1 LKFID
6 FLRFELP
13 SFTSSGSAPQK
24 PALLIVDFIL
34 DPIYKKLLSKP
45 QQGVEMMKMI
55 HTAVAAAAVFATTFA
70 AAASADTLDDV
81 VDRGTLRCGVV
92 LDFPPIGYRDANNEP
107 AGFDVD
113 YCADLAAA
121 LEVEHEIMP
130 LTWSERLPVIVTGRA
145 DVVFG
150 ATSDSLQRARTVG
163 FTIPYAIYYAQGV
176 VGADSGITTFE
187 DIRGKRVA
195 AAVGTVPEQEWLKIA
210 AEWGEEGNY
219 QGYQSENEVFLA
231 VAQGKA
237 DIGITTNT
245 AVLPITQQY
254 DTILAGPRM
263 PWTTDYTSVV
273 AKRQDVSWLN
283 YLNLFVTHQVRSGR
297 YQELW
302 GKYVGGDAPELRI
315 PGVMY

>member
-1 LKFID
+1 
-6 FLRFELP
+6 
-13 SFTSSGSAPQK
+13 
-24 PALLIVDFIL
+24 
-34 DPIYKKLLSKP
+34 
-45 QQGVEMMKMI
+45 MMKMI

-263 PWTTDYTSVV
+263 PWTTDYPSVV

>member
-1 LKFID
+1 MLKKIITMIA
-6 FLRFELP
+6 L
-13 SFTSSGSAPQK
+13 TSLYTAP
-24 PALLIVDFIL
+24 A
-34 DPIYKKLLSKP
+34 
-45 QQGVEMMKMI
+45 M
-55 HTAVAAAAVFATTFA
+55 
-70 AAASADTLDDV
+70 ADTLDDV
-81 VDRGTLRCGVV
+81 IDRGELRCGVV
-92 LDFPPIGYRDANNEP
+92 LDFPPLGYRDANNEP
-107 AGFDVD
+107 AGFDVE
-113 YCADLAAA
+113 YCNDLALS
-121 LEVEHEIMP
+121 LEVDPVILP

-150 ATSDSLQRARTVG
+150 GTSDSLARARTVG

-176 VGADSGITTFE
+176 VNSKSGIKTFE
-187 DIRGKRVA
+187 DMRGKRVA
-195 AAVGTVPEQEWLKIA
+195 AAVGTVPEQEWLEIA
-210 AEWGEEGNY
+210 KEWGEEDNY

-245 AVLPITQQY
+245 AVLPITNKY
-254 DTILAGPRM
+254 DNIDAGPRM

-273 AKRQDVSWLN
+273 GKREDVTWLN

-302 GKYVGGDAPELRI
+302 DKYVGGQAPELRI

>member
-1 LKFID
+1 
-6 FLRFELP
+6 
-13 SFTSSGSAPQK
+13 
-24 PALLIVDFIL
+24 
-34 DPIYKKLLSKP
+34 
-45 QQGVEMMKMI
+45 MMKMI

-176 VGADSGITTFE
+176 VAADSGITTFE

>member
-1 LKFID
+1 
-6 FLRFELP
+6 
-13 SFTSSGSAPQK
+13 
-24 PALLIVDFIL
+24 
-34 DPIYKKLLSKP
+34 
-45 QQGVEMMKMI
+45 MI
-55 HTAVAAAAVFATTFA
+55 KNVMAAAVLSFAVSVPA
-70 AAASADTLDDV
+70 VADTLDDV

-113 YCADLAAA
+113 YCNDLAAA
-121 LEVEHEIMP
+121 LEVEPEILP
-130 LTWSERLPVIVTGRA
+130 VTWAERLPVIVTGRA

-150 ATSDSLQRARTVG
+150 ATSDSLARARTVG
-163 FTIPYAIYYAQGV
+163 FTIPYAIYFAQGV
-176 VGADSGITTFE
+176 VNSQSGIKSFD

-210 AEWGEEGNY
+210 KEWGEENLY

-237 DIGITTNT
+237 DIGLTTNT
-245 AVLPITQQY
+245 AVKPITEQY
-254 DTILAGPRM
+254 DTIEPGPRM

-273 AKRQDVSWLN
+273 AKRTDVTWLN

-297 YQELW
+297 YEELW
-302 GKYVGGDAPELRI
+302 GKYVGGEAPELRI

>member
-1 LKFID
+1 
-6 FLRFELP
+6 
-13 SFTSSGSAPQK
+13 
-24 PALLIVDFIL
+24 
-34 DPIYKKLLSKP
+34 
-45 QQGVEMMKMI
+45 M
-55 HTAVAAAAVFATTFA
+55 
-70 AAASADTLDDV
+70 
-81 VDRGTLRCGVV
+81 
-92 LDFPPIGYRDANNEP
+92 
-107 AGFDVD
+107 
-113 YCADLAAA
+113 
-121 LEVEHEIMP
+121 
-130 LTWSERLPVIVTGRA
+130 IVTGRA

-163 FTIPYAIYYAQGV
+163 FSIPYAVYYSQGV
-176 VGADSGITTFE
+176 VSADSGITTFD

-210 AEWGEEGNY
+210 AEWGEEANY

-237 DIGITTNT
+237 DIGLTTNT

-254 DTILAGPRM
+254 DNILAGPRM

-283 YLNLFVTHQVRSGR
+283 YLNLFVTHQARSGR

>member
-1 LKFID
+1 MNFGKLFAI
-6 FLRFELP
+6 
-13 SFTSSGSAPQK
+13 TA
-24 PALLIVDFIL
+24 IL
-34 DPIYKKLLSKP
+34 ASL
-45 QQGVEMMKMI
+45 G
-55 HTAVAAAAVFATTFA
+55 AAAN
-70 AAASADTLDDV
+70 ADTLDDV
-81 VDRGTLRCGVV
+81 IDRGTLRCGVV

-113 YCADLAAA
+113 YCRDLSGA
-121 LEVEHEIMP
+121 LDVDPEILE
-130 LTWSERLPVIVTGRA
+130 LTWAERLPVIVTGRA

-150 ATSDSLQRARTVG
+150 ATSDTLERARTVG
-163 FTIPYAIYYAQGV
+163 FSIPYAIYYAQGV
-176 VGADSGITTFE
+176 VGADTGIKTLE

-210 AEWGEEGNY
+210 AEWGEEGLY

-245 AVLPITQQY
+245 AVKPITDQY
-254 DTILAGPRM
+254 DNIVAGPRM

-273 AKRQDVSWLN
+273 AKRTDVSWLN
-283 YLNLFVTHQVRSGR
+283 YLNLFVTQQVRSGR

-302 GKYVGGDAPELRI
+302 GHYVGGEAPELRI

>member
-1 LKFID
+1 
-6 FLRFELP
+6 
-13 SFTSSGSAPQK
+13 
-24 PALLIVDFIL
+24 
-34 DPIYKKLLSKP
+34 
-45 QQGVEMMKMI
+45 MI
-55 HTAVAAAAVFATTFA
+55 KIQTAVAAAAVLATTFA
-70 AAASADTLDDV
+70 ATVSADTLDDV

>member
-1 LKFID
+1 M
-6 FLRFELP
+6 R
-13 SFTSSGSAPQK
+13 
-24 PALLIVDFIL
+24 
-34 DPIYKKLLSKP
+34 KLVL
-45 QQGVEMMKMI
+45 
-55 HTAVAAAAVFATTFA
+55 AAAGFAIALA
-70 AAASADTLDDV
+70 AAPAQADTLDDV
-81 VDRGTLRCGVV
+81 IDRGVLRCGVV
-92 LDFPPIGYRDANNEP
+92 LDFPPIGFRDSNNEP

-121 LEVEHEIMP
+121 LDVEHEIMP
-130 LTWSERLPVIVTGRA
+130 LTWAERLPVIVTGRA

-150 ATSDSLQRARTVG
+150 ATSDTLERARTVG
-163 FTIPYAIYYAQGV
+163 FSIPYAIYYAQGV
-176 VGADSGITTFE
+176 VGVDSGIETFE

-210 AEWGEEGNY
+210 AEWGEEDLY

-231 VAQGKA
+231 VAQGRA

-245 AVLPITQQY
+245 AVLPITQEY
-254 DTILAGPRM
+254 DTVIPGPRM

-273 AKRQDVSWLN
+273 AERTDVSWLN

-302 GKYVGGDAPELRI
+302 GEYVGGEAPELRI

>member
-1 LKFID
+1 MFNRGLAA
-6 FLRFELP
+6 
-13 SFTSSGSAPQK
+13 G
-24 PALLIVDFIL
+24 ALLL
-34 DPIYKKLLSKP
+34 AMAMP
-45 QQGVEMMKMI
+45 
-55 HTAVAAAAVFATTFA
+55 VA
-70 AAASADTLDDV
+70 ADTLDDV

-92 LDFPPIGYRDANNEP
+92 LDFPPIGFRDANNEP

-113 YCADLAAA
+113 YCKDMAAA
-121 LEVEHEIMP
+121 LEVELEILP
-130 LTWSERLPVIVTGRA
+130 LTWAERLPVIVTGRA

-150 ATSDSLQRARTVG
+150 ATSDSLARAKTVG
-163 FTIPYAIYYAQGV
+163 FSIPYAIYYAQGV
-176 VGADSGITTFE
+176 VGKDSGIETFE

-195 AAVGTVPEQEWLKIA
+195 AGLGTVPEQEWLKIA
-210 AEWGEEGNY
+210 KEWGEEHLY

-245 AVLPITQQY
+245 AVKPITEQY
-254 DTILAGPRM
+254 DNVVAGPRM

-273 AKRQDVSWLN
+273 GKREDVSWLN

-302 GKYVGGDAPELRI
+302 GKYVGGEAPELRI

>member
-1 LKFID
+1 
-6 FLRFELP
+6 
-13 SFTSSGSAPQK
+13 
-24 PALLIVDFIL
+24 
-34 DPIYKKLLSKP
+34 
-45 QQGVEMMKMI
+45 MKMI
-55 HTAVAAAAVFATTFA
+55 HTAVAAAAIFATTFA

>member
-1 LKFID
+1 MLKKIMG
-6 FLRFELP
+6 L
-13 SFTSSGSAPQK
+13 
-24 PALLIVDFIL
+24 
-34 DPIYKKLLSKP
+34 
-45 QQGVEMMKMI
+45 
-55 HTAVAAAAVFATTFA
+55 AAVSLALALPA
-70 AAASADTLDDV
+70 AADTLDDV
-81 VDRGTLRCGVV
+81 IDRGTLRCGVV
-92 LDFPPIGYRDANNEP
+92 LDFPPIGYRDENNEP
-107 AGFDVD
+107 AGYDVD
-113 YCADLAAA
+113 YCADLATA
-121 LEVEHEIMP
+121 LDVEYEILP
-130 LTWSERLPVIVTGRA
+130 LTWAERLPVIVTGRA

-150 ATSDSLQRARTVG
+150 ATSDTLERARTVG

-176 VGADSGITTFE
+176 VNADSGIESFE

-210 AEWGEEGNY
+210 KDWGEEDLY

-237 DIGITTNT
+237 DIGLTTNT
-245 AVLPITQQY
+245 AVKPVTEQY
-254 DTILAGPRM
+254 DTLEPGPRM

-273 AKRQDVSWLN
+273 ANRMDVTWLN

-302 GKYVGGDAPELRI
+302 GKYVGGVAPELRI

>member
-1 LKFID
+1 M
-6 FLRFELP
+6 R
-13 SFTSSGSAPQK
+13 
-24 PALLIVDFIL
+24 
-34 DPIYKKLLSKP
+34 KLVL
-45 QQGVEMMKMI
+45 
-55 HTAVAAAAVFATTFA
+55 AAAGFAIALA
-70 AAASADTLDDV
+70 AAPAQADTLDDV
-81 VDRGTLRCGVV
+81 IDRGVLRCGVV
-92 LDFPPIGYRDANNEP
+92 LDFPPIGFRDANNEP

-121 LEVEHEIMP
+121 LDVEHDIMP
-130 LTWSERLPVIVTGRA
+130 LTWAERLPVIVTGRA

-150 ATSDSLQRARTVG
+150 ATSDTLERARTVG

-176 VGADSGITTFE
+176 VGVDSGIETFE

-210 AEWGEEGNY
+210 AEWGEEDLY

-231 VAQGKA
+231 VAQGRA

-254 DTILAGPRM
+254 DTVIPGPRM

-273 AKRQDVSWLN
+273 AERTDVSWLN

-302 GKYVGGDAPELRI
+302 GEYVGGEAPELRI

>member
-1 LKFID
+1 MKKF
-6 FLRFELP
+6 
-13 SFTSSGSAPQK
+13 
-24 PALLIVDFIL
+24 ALAA
-34 DPIYKKLLSKP
+34 S
-45 QQGVEMMKMI
+45 
-55 HTAVAAAAVFATTFA
+55 VAALTATLS
-70 AAASADTLDDV
+70 AASPLWADTLDDV

-113 YCADLAAA
+113 YCKDLATA
-121 LEVEHEIMP
+121 LEVEVEIQA
-130 LTWSERLPVIVTGRA
+130 LTWAERLPAIVTGRA

-150 ATSDSLQRARTVG
+150 ATSDSLARARTVG

-176 VGADSGITTFE
+176 VNVNSGIASFD

-195 AAVGTVPEQEWLKIA
+195 GAIGTVPEQEWLKIA
-210 AEWGEEGNY
+210 AQWGEEGNY

-245 AVLPITQQY
+245 AVLPITTQY
-254 DTILAGPRM
+254 DTLAAGPRM

-273 AKRQDVSWLN
+273 GKREDVTWLN
-283 YLNLFVTHQVRSGR
+283 FLNLFVTHQVRSGR

-302 GKYVGGDAPELRI
+302 GAYVGGEAPELRI

>member
-1 LKFID
+1 MNFMKSLALGAVMLAF
-6 FLRFELP
+6 
-13 SFTSSGSAPQK
+13 AV
-24 PALLIVDFIL
+24 PA
-34 DPIYKKLLSKP
+34 
-45 QQGVEMMKMI
+45 Q
-55 HTAVAAAAVFATTFA
+55 
-70 AAASADTLDDV
+70 ADTLDDV
-81 VDRGTLRCGVV
+81 IDRGTLRCGVV
-92 LDFPPIGYRDANNEP
+92 LDFPPIGYRDENNEP

-113 YCADLAAA
+113 YCNDLAAA
-121 LEVEHEIMP
+121 LDVDVELLE
-130 LTWSERLPVIVTGRA
+130 LTWAERLPVIVTGRA

-150 ATSDSLQRARTVG
+150 ATSDTLERARTVG
-163 FTIPYAIYYAQGV
+163 FSIPYAIYYAQGV
-176 VGADSGITTFE
+176 VGADSGIESFE

-210 AEWGEEGNY
+210 EEWGETDLY

-245 AVLPITQQY
+245 AVKPITEQY
-254 DTILAGPRM
+254 DNIIAGPRM

-273 AKRQDVSWLN
+273 GPRKDVSWLN

-302 GKYVGGDAPELRI
+302 GNYVGGEAPELLI